1 MEETRQL
8 FSVWVRSGMSLGP
21 LNFEV
26 PVVTEAPLPGRI
38 LNPTNVSASAL
49 ASISGPASSSAVD
62 GVKKCI
68 HGVSADE
75 PGS

>member
-26 PVVTEAPLPGRI
+26 PVVTEAPSLGGSSIP
-38 LNPTNVSASAL
+38 LMLAL
-49 ASISGPASSSAVD
+49 APWHQFQGPLL
-62 GVKKCI
+62 
-68 HGVSADE
+68 HLPWTE
-75 PGS
+75 